1 MAQRVAFVGF
11 GEVAAAFSQ
20 ALSRRGALV
29 AAYDIL
35 LEEADGAARLAKRA
49 SGAPVEFLP
58 LPAALSGARFVFSTV
73 TTSSARQAAARS
85 APHLAPGQFYIDLNA
100 SMPSIKEEIE
110 RIVHPSGA
118 AFVEGALLGAV
129 GVTGAATAILTGGP
143 NGRQSARELAS
154 ELGLN
159 ATFFSEEVGKAS
171 TFKML
176 RSIFSKGL
184 EALLIEFLA
193 AGERAGMR
201 EALWKEVTS
210 LLADN
215 PFEKV
220 AGNWIMSHVSA
231 HERRYH
237 EMMQV
242 TEVMRALGVEPV
254 MTAATEEFFRRSGS
268 LGLERSFPDKPAA
281 MDQVIRVFEERL
293 RPATPTK
300 EKDRLR

>member
-1 MAQRVAFVGF
+1 MAHRVAFVGF
-11 GEVAAAFSQ
+11 GEVAAAFSLG
-20 ALSRRGALV
+20 LSRRGALI
-29 AAYDIL
+29 AAYDVL

-49 SGAPVEFLP
+49 SGLPVEFLP
-58 LPAALSGARFVFSTV
+58 LPAALAGARFVFSTV

-110 RIVHPSGA
+110 RIVRPSGA

-143 NGRQSARELAS
+143 NGVQSARELS

-176 RSIFSKGL
+176 RSIFSKGM
-184 EALLIEFLA
+184 EALLIEFLT

-201 EALWKEVTS
+201 EALWKEVTD
-210 LLADN
+210 LLAN
-215 PFEKV
+215 HPFEKV
-220 AGNWIMSHVSA
+220 AGNWIVSHVGA

-268 LGLERSFPDKPAA
+268 LGFEHSFREKPAA

-293 RPATPTK
+293 RPAAPPK